1 MKKNNNNTK
10 RNLTKTPT
18 NFHDVPKFL
27 PFFAMTIQIP
37 KPLENHHQ
45 QKNGENPPTH
55 PHTSSPILHSIL
67 RTPIIFL

>member
-45 QKNGENPPTH
+45 QKNGEWGGPP
-55 PHTSSPILHSIL
+55 PPPPILHSIL